1 MSGTP
6 GYDATRNKSSA
17 RSAPP
22 RGPREQCS
30 PGSNALGVKG
40 RSGTMAI
47 QITLLDLVTA
57 VSESAAS
64 EGEVIATVV
73 HLVNSGIVQ
82 LCGNFR
88 GARFDLDEVGVSA
101 AA

>member
-1 MSGTP
+1 M
-6 GYDATRNKSSA
+6 AF
-17 RSAPP
+17 
-22 RGPREQCS
+22 Q
-30 PGSNALGVKG
+30 L
-40 RSGTMAI
+40 TM
-47 QITLLDLVTA
+47 LDLVMA

-64 EGEVIATVV
+64 EAEVVATVV

-88 GARFDLDEVGVSA
+88 GARFDVAALGLDA